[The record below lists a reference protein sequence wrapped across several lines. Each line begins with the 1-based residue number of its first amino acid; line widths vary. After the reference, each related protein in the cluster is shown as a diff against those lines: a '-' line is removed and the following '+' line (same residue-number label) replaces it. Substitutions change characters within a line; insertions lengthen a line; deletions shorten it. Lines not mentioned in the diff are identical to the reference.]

1 MRNDHPSSIGKETPD
16 DPLVGRMVEVHLLN
30 DKRFLGKVRRRDR
43 DGLTLYCI
51 PLSMIDTLPQGS
63 SVKDQLDEILST
75 LFFPYTNI
83 EYVDI
88 GGEPV
93 GFDSLFAQAFD
104 GEPLE
109 ALFEYRGI
117 S

>member
-1 MRNDHPSSIGKETPD
+1 
-16 DPLVGRMVEVHLLN
+16 MVEIHLLN
-30 DKRFLGKVRRRDR
+30 DKRFLGKVRSRDR
-43 DGLTLYCI
+43 DGITLYCI

-63 SVKDQLDEILST
+63 SVKNQLEEILST
-75 LFFPYTNI
+75 LFFPYVNI

-104 GEPLE
+104 GESLE
-109 ALFEYRGI
+109 TLFEYPET